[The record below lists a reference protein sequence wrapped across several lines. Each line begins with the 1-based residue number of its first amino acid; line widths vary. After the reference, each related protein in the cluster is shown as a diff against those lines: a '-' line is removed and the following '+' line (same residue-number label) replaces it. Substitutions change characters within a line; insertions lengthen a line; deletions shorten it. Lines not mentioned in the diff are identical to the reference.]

1 MSNLDEGNSV
11 TKLEAWRTA
20 DRQEGGCTFVGN
32 IQYHLTEEEQILVLC
47 AWNIAVNTHMHIHTF
62 YWLHM
67 NIISIAHMNMCP
79 ELITWDLTI
88 YVGALPGRTDS
99 PSKQPLP
106 SWSSSSRSAVM
117 WNFPS
122 MLAPCLVLPLCWS
135 SLENNNV
142 AVGGGVFPVLSRRH
156 YLEARVLISSAYYN
170 LPALLLQ
177 FFLSPTRR
185 CCIAGVYFW
194 LLREGIYEI
203 YTKL

>member
-47 AWNIAVNTHMHIHTF
+47 AWNIAVNTHMYIHTF

-142 AVGGGVFPVLSRRH
+142 VVVGGVFSLFC
-156 YLEARVLISSAYYN
+156 LEDTIWRQGSWYPLHITIFLPFFYSSFWALQEGVALQVYISD
-170 LPALLLQ
+170 
-177 FFLSPTRR
+177 F
-185 CCIAGVYFW
+185 
-194 LLREGIYEI
+194 
-203 YTKL
+203 